1 MSNTECLLE
10 EGWYLLK
17 TKVREELRAQE
28 NLENQGFQSYCPVF
42 KSESKGQIKE
52 EVLFPG
58 YLFLQLE
65 LRRDL
70 DKFHKIRSTRG
81 VSEMVY
87 FNRIT
92 RELHKSGRITKE
104 QEDRARAGE
113 LLPRAIPNGEYIISE
128 VKAIVEHLNNK
139 TEGVKLGKATI
150 ESAFHPGDK
159 VSMDTPLFAGLEMT
173 FAKDMGKYRGQILI
187 QHIKE
192 QRQEDGST
200 VRKVVKSSLTTI
212 RKEDL
217 EKVE

>member
-1 MSNTECLLE
+1 MSDIGCLLE

-17 TKVREELRAQE
+17 TRVREELRAQE

-42 KSESKGQIKE
+42 KSKNKGQIKE

-65 LRRDL
+65 LKRDL

-92 RELHKSGRITKE
+92 REMHNRGRISKE
-104 QEDRARAGE
+104 EEERARAGE
-113 LLPRAIPNGEYIISE
+113 LLPRPIPNGEDIITE
-128 VKAIVEHLNNK
+128 IKAIVDYLNKKAEDTTNK
-139 TEGVKLGKATI
+139 VPARE
-150 ESAFHPGDK
+150 AFQPGDK
-159 VSMDTPLFAGLEMT
+159 VFMSHPLYKGLEMT
-173 FAKDMGKYRGQILI
+173 FEKDMGKYRGHILI

-192 QRQEDGST
+192 QRLQDGSIERNIIKT
-200 VRKVVKSSLTTI
+200 VRTTVE
-212 RKEDL
+212 KKDL
-217 EKVE
+217 ERVE